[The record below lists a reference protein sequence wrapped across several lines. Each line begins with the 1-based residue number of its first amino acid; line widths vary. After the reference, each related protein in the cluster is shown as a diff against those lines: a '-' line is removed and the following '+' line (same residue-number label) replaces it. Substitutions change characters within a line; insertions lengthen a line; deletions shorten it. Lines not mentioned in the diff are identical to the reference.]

1 MQAPAFKG
9 AAHLY
14 RLRGSPALPSDMPAI
29 QQFAARGSHLVLY
42 ALVIAMPLIGWAML
56 SAGGYPIT
64 LLDAWHSPAILPQ
77 NVDLFALARVS
88 IVRDDSRGYRS
99 WPLSWTDSPRRRI
112 LQHGSRA
119 TLDIM
124 CTMPATSGDAT
135 ETPKR
140 DTACSNNANGSMS
153 RRRGHSMAI
162 CFE

>member
-42 ALVIAMPLIGWAML
+42 ALVIAMPLIGWAIL

-77 NVDLFALARVS
+77 NVDLFALLRALHTWLAFPLFATILADIAAGLFHGLIR
-88 IVRDDSRGYRS
+88 RDGVFS
-99 WPLSWTDSPRRRI
+99 
-112 LQHGSRA
+112 
-119 TLDIM
+119 
-124 CTMPATSGDAT
+124 
-135 ETPKR
+135 
-140 DTACSNNANGSMS
+140 
-153 RRRGHSMAI
+153 SMARWQR
-162 CFE
+162 